1 MCLPIFSKEAIR
13 LTELKRMTIHRALT
27 ELKMLHNR
35 IDSARR
41 EVKVAVPNRKSNTKI
56 DGMEIQEFMKN
67 MQGSYD
73 KVVGLI
79 AYRNRLKAL
88 VVQSNAKTIVQ
99 VGSLQMSVAEA
110 IERKQSIQY
119 EKELL
124 EKLRE
129 QYMQAIHT
137 VVTKNDALPE
147 KLETYLVNILGN
159 KDKQSP
165 EEVKLHT
172 ETFMKRNEYEL
183 IDPLNVKKIID
194 TLEANIDEF
203 ESEVDAV
210 LSESNATTF
219 IEIEQ

>member
-1 MCLPIFSKEAIR
+1 M
-13 LTELKRMTIHRALT
+13 TELKKMTIHRALT

-35 IDSARR
+35 IESATGQ
-41 EVKVAVPNRKSNTKI
+41 VMAAAAHRKSETKI
-56 DGMEIQEFMKN
+56 SGVDIDEFMKN

-88 VVQSNAKTIVQ
+88 VVESNAKTIVKVSNQ
-99 VGSLQMSVAEA
+99 QMTVAEA

-124 EKLRE
+124 GMMHK
-129 QYMQAIHT
+129 QYISAMQRVAM
-137 VVTKNDALPE
+137 NNNALPE

-183 IDPLNVKKIID
+183 LDPLNVKKVID
-194 TLEANIDEF
+194 TLEAKIDEF

-219 IEIEQ
+219 IEVQQ

>member
-1 MCLPIFSKEAIR
+1 
-13 LTELKRMTIHRALT
+13 MTIHRALT
-27 ELKMLHNR
+27 ELKMLHKR
-35 IDSARR
+35 IEGATG
-41 EVKVAVPNRKSNTKI
+41 EVMAVVANRKSNTKI
-56 DGMEIQEFMKN
+56 GGIEINEFMKN

-73 KVVGLI
+73 KIVGLI

-88 VVQSNAKTIVQ
+88 VVQSNAKTIVK
-99 VGSLQMSVAEA
+99 VGSQQMSVAEA
-110 IERKQSIQY
+110 IERKQSIEY
-119 EKELL
+119 EKKLL
-124 EKLRE
+124 AKVRQ
-129 QYMQAIHT
+129 QYIGAMQKVAI
-137 VVTKNDALPE
+137 KNDALPE
-147 KLETYLVNILGN
+147 MLETYLVNILGN

-183 IDPLNVKKIID
+183 IDPLNVKKVID
-194 TLEANIDEF
+194 TLEEKIEEF

>member
-1 MCLPIFSKEAIR
+1 
-13 LTELKRMTIHRALT
+13 MTIHRALT

-99 VGSLQMSVAEA
+99 IGSLQMSVAEA

-124 EKLRE
+124 GKIRD
-129 QYMQAIHT
+129 QYLMAIHT
-137 VVTKNDALPE
+137 VVTQNDELPE
-147 KLETYLVNILGN
+147 KLETYLVNILEI
-159 KDKQSP
+159 KQEP
-165 EEVKLHT
+165 TRL
-172 ETFMKRNEYEL
+172 
-183 IDPLNVKKIID
+183 
-194 TLEANIDEF
+194 
-203 ESEVDAV
+203 
-210 LSESNATTF
+210 
-219 IEIEQ
+219 

>member
-1 MCLPIFSKEAIR
+1 M
-13 LTELKRMTIHRALT
+13 TELKKITIHRALT

-73 KVVGLI
+73 KVVALI

-88 VVQSNAKTIVQ
+88 VVQSNAQTIVQ
-99 VGSLQMSVAEA
+99 VGSRQMSVAEA
-110 IERKQSIQY
+110 IERKQSTQY

-124 EKLRE
+124 GKLRD
-129 QYMQAIHT
+129 QYLMAIHT
-137 VVTKNDALPE
+137 VATQNEELPE

-183 IDPLNVKKIID
+183 FDPLNVKKVID
-194 TLEANIDEF
+194 TLEANIEEF

-219 IEIEQ
+219 IEV